1 MVVMKQLSLSTFIT
15 AFHYFFLHL
24 VFFTTGFPWICLA
37 AEVANVVQFGRS
49 VKRTVDSRMI
59 GQYGNGLKS

>member
-1 MVVMKQLSLSTFIT
+1 MDLF
-15 AFHYFFLHL
+15 
-24 VFFTTGFPWICLA
+24 A

-49 VKRTVDSRMI
+49 VKRTVDSRLI